1 MTLIIR
7 TVFVNKMNGTIN
19 STDFQLPGLISKY
32 DGKVRDVYE
41 LENQILVI
49 VASDRI
55 SAFDIIMPKM
65 IPYKGQIL
73 NQISTYM
80 LNSTKDI
87 IENWLIDTPDPNV
100 SIGYKLSPIKIEMV
114 IRGYLSG
121 HADRLYKSGMRSIC
135 GVKLPNGMKSNE
147 KFNNP
152 IITPSTK
159 ASEGHD
165 EDISKEEI
173 IKNRLLSI
181 DQYEEIESVTKKLF
195 FRGSQIAN
203 ERGLI
208 LVDTKYEFGYT
219 DKGKLVLIDEIHTPD
234 SSRYFYQDSYEE
246 NLNNN
251 KPQKQLSKEFFRQ
264 WLIDND
270 FSGKEGETLPV
281 ISDDKVKEVS
291 NRYIELYEGIIGNNF
306 VKRNTSNLYDDIENN
321 IINFLKKI

>member
-1 MTLIIR
+1 M
-7 TVFVNKMNGTIN
+7 VFVNRMSGTIN

-32 DGKVRDVYE
+32 EGKVRDVYE

-173 IKNRLLSI
+173 IKNGLLSV

-195 FRGSQIAN
+195 FRGSEIAN

-270 FSGKEGETLPV
+270 FSGKEGETLPA
-281 ISDDKVKEVS
+281 ISDDKVQEVS

>member
-1 MTLIIR
+1 
-7 TVFVNKMNGTIN
+7 MNGTIN

-32 DGKVRDVYE
+32 EGKVRDVYE
-41 LENQILVI
+41 LEDQILVI

-147 KFNNP
+147 KFNYP

-173 IKNRLLSI
+173 IKNGLLSV

-195 FRGSQIAN
+195 FRGSEIAN

-270 FSGKEGETLPV
+270 FSGKEGETLPA
-281 ISDDKVKEVS
+281 ISDDKVQEVS

>member
-1 MTLIIR
+1 
-7 TVFVNKMNGTIN
+7 MNGTIN

-73 NQISTYM
+73 NQISAYM

-121 HADRLYKSGMRSIC
+121 HADRLYKSGVRSIC

-173 IKNRLLSI
+173 IKNGLLSV

-195 FRGSQIAN
+195 FRGSEIAN

-270 FSGKEGETLPV
+270 FSGKEGETLPA
-281 ISDDKVKEVS
+281 ISDDKVQDVS

>member
-1 MTLIIR
+1 
-7 TVFVNKMNGTIN
+7 MNGTIN
-19 STDFQLPGLISKY
+19 STDFKLPGLISKY

-73 NQISTYM
+73 NQISAYM

-173 IKNRLLSI
+173 IKNGLLSV

-270 FSGKEGETLPV
+270 FSGKEGETLPA
-281 ISDDKVKEVS
+281 ISDDKVQEVS